1 MNKGYALIYWVNSK
15 NTETVKLSTIPKKCR
30 QNGAVIALKW
40 KNTVTGA
47 SEKKVAKILK
57 IAKDKHEL
65 NNLTV
70 DTSTGILLE
79 KPTQSTHPSL
89 IISRSDLLYAA
100 KKAAKIKIAKQKDF
114 DSNKSQKNKNYT
126 SAVFTALSDDDTSSS
141 DSSDDDSQSD
151 NEDNRQCEEDDVT
164 EQVKNLLQSATV
176 ENLNFLKRLI
186 GVMEKVCHQR
196 VPVKQ
201 EKEPSVQEI
210 INQEKENIHSSL
222 GSFLPPMTINA
233 ISHRNPDLSDWK
245 KLTTDI
251 LVEIYGK
258 ELAFLSAKGRRGARG
273 IDPNVYRSVYDLIN
287 MRLGWILPSKEFVR
301 HVNKVCSN
309 RKKYARKPPAG
320 TSTSQEVVSEEDP
333 IATLEQG
340 DFDHH
345 HEIQYP
351 DSNFCTIQIS
361 ETYSQAQ
368 M

>member
-1 MNKGYALIYWVNSK
+1 
-15 NTETVKLSTIPKKCR
+15 
-30 QNGAVIALKW
+30 
-40 KNTVTGA
+40 
-47 SEKKVAKILK
+47 
-57 IAKDKHEL
+57 
-65 NNLTV
+65 
-70 DTSTGILLE
+70 
-79 KPTQSTHPSL
+79 
-89 IISRSDLLYAA
+89 
-100 KKAAKIKIAKQKDF
+100 
-114 DSNKSQKNKNYT
+114 
-126 SAVFTALSDDDTSSS
+126 
-141 DSSDDDSQSD
+141 
-151 NEDNRQCEEDDVT
+151 
-164 EQVKNLLQSATV
+164 
-176 ENLNFLKRLI
+176 
-186 GVMEKVCHQR
+186 MEKACDQR

>member
-1 MNKGYALIYWVNSK
+1 MTN
-15 NTETVKLSTIPKKCR
+15 
-30 QNGAVIALKW
+30 
-40 KNTVTGA
+40 
-47 SEKKVAKILK
+47 KILQK
-57 IAKDKHEL
+57 F
-65 NNLTV
+65 NYY
-70 DTSTGILLE
+70 
-79 KPTQSTHPSL
+79 L
-89 IISRSDLLYAA
+89 II
-100 KKAAKIKIAKQKDF
+100 IIF
-114 DSNKSQKNKNYT
+114 P
-126 SAVFTALSDDDTSSS
+126 
-141 DSSDDDSQSD
+141 
-151 NEDNRQCEEDDVT
+151 
-164 EQVKNLLQSATV
+164 ATV
-176 ENLNFLKRLI
+176 ENLNFLKRLV
-186 GVMEKVCHQR
+186 GVMEKVCEER

-201 EKEPSVQEI
+201 EVINFFFLILLINYNLFNKIHIIFFFFKKEPSVQEI

-273 IDPNVYRSVYDLIN
+273 IDPNVYRSVYGMFCFFFYTSLRLIIKFLFLDLIN
-287 MRLGWILPSKEFVR
+287 MRLGWILPSKDFVR

-309 RKKYARKPPAG
+309 RKKYARKAPAG
-320 TSTSQEVVSEEDP
+320 ASTSQEIVSEEDP

-361 ETYSQAQ
+361 ETYSQAN